1 MYIYTD
7 IYINLNIY
15 QHIPTYMYTVHTHTN
30 IYMCFHD
37 TCVHVY
43 DIEHVP
49 HRPLLARQ
57 HAPGR
62 GWFYFKQQ
70 N

>member
-1 MYIYTD
+1 
-7 IYINLNIY
+7 
-15 QHIPTYMYTVHTHTN
+15 MYTVHTHTN